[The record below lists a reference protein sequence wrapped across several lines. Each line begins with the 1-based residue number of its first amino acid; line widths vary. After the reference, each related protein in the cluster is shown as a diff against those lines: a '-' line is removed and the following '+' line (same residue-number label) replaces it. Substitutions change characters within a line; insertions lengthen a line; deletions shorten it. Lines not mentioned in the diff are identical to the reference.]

1 MPMGCY
7 NKRPEEMS
15 DDFFV
20 RIGNAVLARELTWD
34 GAAKVLNGEFGKNF
48 GECAYRKR
56 FKAFRAGMQYQE
68 SLSNRDVGTCILSIS
83 DLHIPFQKPIETFS
97 EYAGKIDILQV
108 NGDLVDCSSISRF
121 LKVYRKSPMEEI
133 LIARQYMIDL
143 IEMLQP
149 KKVVINYGNH
159 DLRFQNYLAK
169 NLDTDLL
176 ELMPKTSLE
185 LIFVD
190 GFNHYNKE
198 LHTKVH
204 YDPLIDVFKDSG
216 IEIAYNDTYFS
227 QIGDTVFVHPLT
239 YSSGLLKTAER
250 AFRYFRDNGFK
261 DVNAV
266 VLAHTHKCGHYDIG
280 DGAVVYEQGCCCES
294 SKMQYAEGK
303 LTTSQ
308 REGFIIVYQDK
319 DGKLIES
326 KTHIVRLN

>member
-7 NKRPEEMS
+7 NKRPEETS

-34 GAAKVLNGEFGKNF
+34 GASKVLNDELGKNF

-56 FKAFRAGMQYQE
+56 FKAFRDGMQYQE

-143 IEMLQP
+143 IEMLRP
-149 KKVVINYGNH
+149 KKVVVNYGNH
-159 DLRFQNYLAK
+159 DIRFQNYLAK
-169 NLDTDLL
+169 NIDEDLL
-176 ELMPKTSLE
+176 ALMPKTALE
-185 LIFVD
+185 LILID

-204 YDPLIDVFKDSG
+204 YDPLIEVFSAEG
-216 IEIAYNDTYFS
+216 IEIIYNDSWYS
-227 QIGDTVFVHPLT
+227 QIGSTVLCHPIAF
-239 YSSGLLKTAER
+239 SSGILKTSEKAL
-250 AFRYFRDNGFK
+250 RYFQ
-261 DVNAV
+261 
-266 VLAHTHKCGHYDIG
+266 DIG
-280 DGAVVYEQGCCCES
+280 LDFDSLVMSHVHRVGSYSVGKYNLYEQGCCCDT
-294 SKMQYAEGK
+294 SKMEYADGK
-303 LTTSQ
+303 LTTPQ
-308 REGFIIVYQDK
+308 REGFIVVYQDK